1 MAASRA
7 TGRDPAHGGA
17 VAEKRRAALA
27 RRRASG
33 ELVGRLPRT
42 ARLDAIQTTE
52 LSPLQH
58 VLMPEQHIEHDAL
71 AYLASGNRYEGLTA
85 KLLTAERTR
94 GDGRTLILA
103 GYGAGLRVERDA
115 LIVTEGHTH
124 DPQTPD
130 VHTLYR
136 GVHGVERII
145 CLDPQGSLSF
155 PAVRWCAEQEITI
168 VLLDRSGN
176 LLSTLTPEATAD
188 AALRRRQYLAQA
200 TGQDVLIC
208 QELLR
213 RKLAAQRATLV
224 RHPDLPGH
232 AHALDVLATALAWLM
247 LPELP
252 LWLMS
257 VDMVRTYE
265 ARTARAYF
273 AAWDGWP
280 LRWDKAGTKR
290 VPPHW
295 KTARDR
301 SSPLSPGSNARHA
314 VDPLNA
320 VLNYA
325 YALLEGQCRQALTRL
340 GFDVV
345 CGFLHLDKQGRD
357 SLVYDLMECERGT
370 VDGLVLDFF
379 SRTTLHWGD
388 VTPVSDGSCRLHP
401 QLARAVVAGC
411 RVAQDRLDEHA
422 RWLRSAVLADLPHL
436 PTAPNSSHSQR
447 RKAPQRHAATV
458 AVSQH
463 PLQPCSATL

>member
-1 MAASRA
+1 
-7 TGRDPAHGGA
+7 
-17 VAEKRRAALA
+17 VADKRRAAIT

-33 ELVGRLPRT
+33 ELVGRHPRT
-42 ARLDAIQTTE
+42 ALVDPQETTQ
-52 LSPLQH
+52 LSPQQHDLTAEQH
-58 VLMPEQHIEHDAL
+58 VERDAL
-71 AYLASGNRYEGLTA
+71 AYLASGNRYEGATA
-85 KLLTAERTR
+85 KLLMTERAR
-94 GDGRTLILA
+94 GEGRTLILA

-124 DPQTPD
+124 TPQSPT
-130 VHTLYR
+130 VQTLYR

-155 PAVRWCAEQEITI
+155 PAVRWCAEQDVTI
-168 VLLDRSGN
+168 VLLDRSGH
-176 LLSTLTPEATAD
+176 LLSTLTPDATAD
-188 AALRRRQYLAQA
+188 AALRRRQYFAQA
-200 TGQDVLIC
+200 TGQDVLIS

-224 RHPDLPGH
+224 RHLDLPGQT
-232 AHALDVLATALAWLM
+232 HALDVLDTALAWLT
-247 LPELP
+247 LLELP
-252 LWLMS
+252 PWLMA

-280 LRWDKAGTKR
+280 LRWDKAGAKR

-295 KTARDR
+295 KAARDR
-301 SSPLSPGSNARHA
+301 SSPLAPGNNARHA
-314 VDPLNA
+314 VDPLNV

-340 GFDVV
+340 GFDVA
-345 CGFLHLDKQGRD
+345 CGFLHLDKPGRD

-370 VDGLVLDFF
+370 VDGLVLDFLAH
-379 SRTTLHWGD
+379 TALHWGD

-422 RWLRSAVLADLPHL
+422 RWLRSAVLDDPHSL
-436 PTAPNSSHSQR
+436 PTALSASAVQR
-447 RKAPQRHAATV
+447 RKSTPRGAVTAAV
-458 AVSQH
+458 
-463 PLQPCSATL
+463 PL